1 MDITELNDISE
12 NFCITNGAYSNCPTN
27 QRYDKQELNNSIMSA
42 IGKLKGN
49 YKTIA
54 ELFFLEEKS
63 YEEISTV
70 LDISMS
76 NVKVT
81 ILRTREK
88 LQELLSNVREM
99 AY

>member
-1 MDITELNDISE
+1 
-12 NFCITNGAYSNCPTN
+12 
-27 QRYDKQELNNSIMSA
+27 
-42 IGKLKGN
+42 
-49 YKTIA
+49 
-54 ELFFLEEKS
+54 LEEKS